1 MRPSRAA
8 PRLVLAVL
16 LAMAAVACGLIDVFQ
31 SSGVEAVTLVYQ
43 GNAFVRVDSTVAFTV
58 VVQVGGATLSRPHL
72 SITSSDTS
80 IVALTPGRDSLIGRN
95 TGNATDRKSTRLN
108 SSHGYI
114 SYAVFCL
121 KKKKNNKQN
130 KQRHNISNSDDQI
143 SNKTQSRV

>member
-95 TGNATDRKSTRLN
+95 TGNATLTIRLE
-108 SSHGYI
+108 SSMLTDP
-114 SYAVFCL
+114 ATAPTL
-121 KKKKNNKQN
+121 
-130 KQRHNISNSDDQI
+130 
-143 SNKTQSRV
+143 TQALHVRP

>member
-1 MRPSRAA
+1 MGPSRAA

-95 TGNATDRKSTRLN
+95 TGNATLTIRLERDRKSTRLN
-108 SSHGYI
+108 SSHGYM

-121 KKKKNNKQN
+121 KKK
-130 KQRHNISNSDDQI
+130 NIVTYYI
-143 SNKTQSRV
+143 